1 VAKVTRDSFDV
12 LIVGGG
18 PAGMAAASAAS
29 GVRIGIVD
37 ENATLGGQI
46 WRGHTL
52 TATDRIAAKW
62 YRDVRSKNVVLLAG
76 LRVFDQP
83 HPGVLAAEGP
93 DGLWELQFRKLILA
107 TGARERFLPFPG
119 WTLRNVIGAGGLQ
132 AMVKS
137 GLPIAGKQILIA
149 GTGPLLLAV
158 ASFLRRK
165 GASIV
170 AICEQAPFNHLL
182 RFSLQLLNEP
192 GKLLQGLHYRQ
203 QAGWFRYHSGWWA
216 VAAHGE
222 RKVESVTVSDGH
234 KVRDLLCDYFACGFH
249 LVPNIEL
256 PAVLGCRIENNCVA
270 VDAFQQTS
278 VAGVYCAGESTSI
291 GGLDKS
297 LLEGQIAGF
306 ASTGRTDA
314 CRPLIRKQVKLRRFA
329 AALEHAFALR
339 AELRSLPQADTLVC
353 RCEDVNFGAIKDHT
367 SWRSAKLHTRC
378 GMGPCQG
385 RICGAAAEFLLG
397 WNTESVRPPMLPVRY
412 GTIVAESRA
421 QEIPST

>member
-1 VAKVTRDSFDV
+1 MAKVTRETFDV

-18 PAGMAAASAAS
+18 PAGMAASSAS
-29 GVRIGIVD
+29 GGRIGIVD

-52 TATDRIAAKW
+52 TADRIAVKW
-62 YRDVRSKNVVLLAG
+62 YRDVKDRNIVLLPG

-83 HPGVLAAEGP
+83 YPGVLAAEGP
-93 DGLWELQFRKLILA
+93 DGLWELRFRKLILA

-119 WTLRNVIGAGGLQ
+119 WTLRNAMGAGGLQ

-137 GLPIAGKQILIA
+137 GLPIAGKRVLIA

-158 ASFLRRK
+158 ASFLRKNEAR
-165 GASIV
+165 IV
-170 AICEQAPFNHLL
+170 DVCEQASLDRLL
-182 RFSLQLLNEP
+182 QFSLQLLSEP
-192 GKLLQGLHYRQ
+192 GKLIQGLRYRQ
-203 QAGWFRYHSGWWA
+203 EAGWLRYHAGWWP
-216 VAAHGE
+216 VTAHGD

-234 KVRDLLCDYFACGFH
+234 NVRNLPCDYFACGFH

-256 PAVLGCRIENNCVA
+256 PALLGCRIENGCVA

-278 VAGVYCAGESTSI
+278 VADVYCAGEPTGI
-291 GGLDKS
+291 GGLDQS
-297 LLEGQIAGF
+297 LIEGQIAGY
-306 ASTGRTDA
+306 ASTGRKDA
-314 CRPLIRKQVKLRRFA
+314 CGPLIRKKAKLRRFTM
-329 AALEHAFALR
+329 ALEHAFALR
-339 AELRSLPQADTLVC
+339 PELLSLPQADTLVC
-353 RCEDVNFGAIKDHT
+353 RCEDVNFGAMKEHA

-397 WNTESVRPPMLPVRY
+397 WNADSVRPPVLPVRY
-412 GTIVAESRA
+412 GTIAAESRE

>member
-1 VAKVTRDSFDV
+1 VAKVTRETFDV

-29 GVRIGIVD
+29 GGRIGIVD

-52 TATDRIAAKW
+52 TADRIAAKW
-62 YRDVRSKNVVLLAG
+62 YRHVRDKNIALLAG

-119 WTLRNVIGAGGLQ
+119 WTLRNVMGAGGLQ

-137 GLPIAGKQILIA
+137 GLPIAGRRVLIA

-158 ASFLRRK
+158 ASFLSKKQAR
-165 GASIV
+165 IV
-170 AICEQAPFNHLL
+170 GICEQASFDHLR
-182 RFSLQLLNEP
+182 RFSLQLFSEP
-192 GKLLQGLHYRQ
+192 RKLLEGLRYRQ
-203 QAGWFRYHSGWWA
+203 QAGWSRFHAGSWP

-234 KVRDLLCDYFACGFH
+234 NVRTLPCDYFACGFH

-256 PAVLGCRIENNCVA
+256 PALLGCRIEDGYAA

-278 VAGVYCAGESTSI
+278 VADIYCAGEPTGI
-291 GGLDKS
+291 GGLDQS
-297 LLEGQIAGF
+297 LVEGQIAGF
-306 ASTGRTDA
+306 ASSGRMDA
-314 CRPLIRKQVKLRRFA
+314 CGPLIRKQVKLRRFA

-339 AELRSLPQADTLVC
+339 TELRSLPQADTLVC
-353 RCEDVNFGAIKDHT
+353 RCEDVNFGAMKEHS

-378 GMGPCQG
+378 GMGQCQG

-397 WNTESVRPPMLPVRY
+397 WNADSVRPPVLPVRY
-412 GTIVAESRA
+412 GTIAAESRE
-421 QEIPST
+421 QEMAST